1 MSVAHDSDP
10 KLACT
15 LFANDGTELRFG
27 PDEAD
32 AANVV
37 TDVSFGTQ
45 VPGWGFAEGSVKL
58 NRPFALDS
66 LDANLFASAK
76 VYDESG
82 QTVYRGRVAKINRS
96 GSEIEL
102 DLEGPLAHLDDDPTV
117 RVIYRDT
124 DLGSWQGPS
133 NTAQL
138 SIYSAAIDVIQDF
151 SVENDSTTGLPT
163 LRLPADGRWAVGVES
178 DAVYDAGPGLTLSTV
193 AFTYAARNLAAGY
206 TGRIFGADNVDRL
219 NLVVGTD
226 VVVGATSAGTWV
238 ETAVAG
244 KRAAHF
250 QLFLGPSASTTDTDR
265 ELRITNLAVYGNH
278 GLTKR
283 GSEPDAGFYA
293 SDIVQ
298 HALGYAPL
306 IDTAPGGIEA
316 SSFVIPHLAFR
327 DYTTPRA
334 IIEAVSVYGA
344 SGFQPPDW
352 GYYEDGFF
360 WRSPGSYGRTWRLR
374 RDEGLISVD
383 EGPATETRC
392 NGFVVTYSDAAGQTH
407 TVGPTDS
414 GADYET
420 DLLADTDPANPVN
433 SSGIPRRYGSREIG
447 ITKQDGAVLIGQLLL
462 RDANRRRYSGSAEL
476 KGRVADEAGNRW
488 PAYMVRAGDYVI
500 VEDDEDTEP
509 RKIVATT
516 YSAGTTTATLD
527 NKAASIDVALE
538 RLAVASKPA
547 GF

>member
-1 MSVAHDSDP
+1 MAEHDPDP

-15 LFANDGTELRFG
+15 LYANDGSELRFG

-82 QTVYRGRVAKINRS
+82 QTVYRGRVAKITRS
-96 GSEIEL
+96 GPSEIEI
-102 DLEGPLAHLDDDPTV
+102 DLEGPLAHLDDDSSV
-117 RVIYRDT
+117 RAIYRDT
-124 DLGSWQGPS
+124 DLGSWVEPTSSRQASLHAIYDVVGDYSTAYDDQGMPALILDGDATWAS
-133 NTAQL
+133 AHMCEAWYDGL
-138 SIYSAAIDVIQDF
+138 GLLDSIYF
-151 SVENDSTTGLPT
+151 SWLATNLGSTWVG
-163 LRLPADGRWAVGVES
+163 RVDGC
-178 DAVYDAGPGLTLSTV
+178 DDT
-193 AFTYAARNLAAGY
+193 AAGGSV
-206 TGRIFGADNVDRL
+206 T
-219 NLVVGTD
+219 GTD
-226 VVVGATSAGTWV
+226 VVTGSGSGTLT

-244 KRAAHF
+244 KRYAHALLSYIGANATEGDRRL
-250 QLFLGPSASTTDTDR
+250 QLQG
-265 ELRITNLAVYGNH
+265 IAVYGDH

-283 GSEPDAGFYA
+283 GTEPDAGFYA

-374 RDEGLISVD
+374 RDEGVISVD

-433 SSGIPRRYGSREIG
+433 VNGIPRRYGSREIG
-447 ITKQDGAVLIGQLLL
+447 ITSQDGAVLIGQLLL